1 MEYDESNF
9 IYLKTTSMEKYYDEL
24 VKAEHICEYFP
35 MITKIIV
42 RKVIEGVLKNIAEEH
57 DMESNVPALTLLNNI
72 QFNSILYLPKE
83 IYNYMKIILD
93 NGYEHAFRD
102 NKNKKISKQPI
113 EVLEIIHNILCWY
126 LKKIEPQKMM
136 LIKDLSFKAPSTI
149 EYQEKE
155 INRIK
160 EDIRLKDH
168 QINNLR
174 QKIIEL
180 GSKSKSVSELNKII
194 IAIKEEKSYLET
206 VKALLAKKIQ
216 IQKNQVLDIEK
227 NYKIYLRKFD
237 ELKEICKENQDFLF
251 NKESQIIKAEI
262 EKQELK
268 NLDEQLDE
276 YDESISR
283 REQFLEDELK
293 TVRKAYEHIVTLTNQ
308 YQDILETIEFSYDKE
323 LEKILEIQKNNVKM
337 EINFEDRIFN
347 ENIVSYTKNISEAKK
362 KIIILKEILNDNI
375 KREIKY
381 EPFYRGFLR
390 LEDKQLRIIYTMITN
405 SNTTSNFVN
414 KSKELLS
421 NLNED
426 KFLEA
431 INRNLEELKNISD
444 NQIQLI
450 IYYKLMKLSRIYFG
464 NIYNRAQFIHILD
477 SMVDRAYE
485 ILMPKKDFN
494 GKKRKLDA
502 IITYYLEKI
511 IADLKNKNSKIKI
524 SEELTDKI
532 YKNIITLKQN
542 VENIENE
549 KIYYD
554 KFNLDNMSETTLRTF
569 IKSQPFTFLSIMVD
583 LGGVASYKEISS
595 IIFEVENLIAKRT
608 SIKGH
613 NEEMLPINF
622 SNGYF
627 IITLFLSSGA
637 ISLNQKEQ
645 EELLPLL
652 IMTITSIDLTANNGD
667 INLENYNNII
677 KLWKSKQRKYNDMS
691 IEREDKESE
700 LEKLIKEKQA
710 LKINC
715 EELLRTRDILSD
727 KYNNYKGEFKKIVMN
742 SEKRI
747 LLPSFLSYD
756 DLRNKKEVAE
766 EHINE
771 SKNKFGTLKSIL
783 SPEVWKDQASKFIHG
798 SNMMELEKSL
808 IEEAKRK
815 PYFKKEYSV
824 FLDLEEKIKEVNRVI
839 NKNKEDLK
847 SKDLLID
854 NMKIKIN
861 ELKRQLNIMKDTYF
875 DIEEGYH

>member
-102 NKNKKISKQPI
+102 NKNKKTSKQPI
-113 EVLEIIHNILCWY
+113 EILEIIHNILCWY

-847 SKDLLID
+847 SKNLLID

>member
-1 MEYDESNF
+1 MEYNESNF
-9 IYLKTTSMEKYYDEL
+9 IYLKTTSIEKYYDEL
-24 VKAEHICEYFP
+24 VKAEHIYEYFP
-35 MITKIIV
+35 MITKVIV

-57 DMESNVPALTLLNNI
+57 YMESNIPALNLLNNI
-72 QFNSILYLPKE
+72 KLNSILCLPKE

-93 NGYEHAFRD
+93 NGYEYVFRD
-102 NKNKKISKQPI
+102 NKNKKTSKQTI

-126 LKKIEPQKMM
+126 LKKIEPQKMI

-149 EYQEKE
+149 EYQEKK

-160 EDIRLKDH
+160 DDIRLKDH

-180 GSKSKSVSELNKII
+180 GSKAKSVSELNKII
-194 IAIKEEKSYLET
+194 IAIKEEKSYLEMIKT
-206 VKALLAKKIQ
+206 LLAKKIR
-216 IQKNQVLDIEK
+216 IQRDQVLDIEK
-227 NYKIYLRKFD
+227 NYKAYLRKFD

-268 NLDEQLDE
+268 DLDEQLDE

-293 TVRKAYEHIVTLTNQ
+293 ALRKAYEHIVTLTNQ
-308 YQDILETIEFSYDKE
+308 YQDIVETIEFSYDKE
-323 LEKILEIQKNNVKM
+323 LEKILGIQKNNVKM

-347 ENIVSYTKNISEAKK
+347 ENIVSYTKSISEAKK
-362 KIIILKEILNDNI
+362 KIVILKEILNDNI

-381 EPFYRGFLR
+381 EPFYKGFLR
-390 LEDKQLRIIYTMITN
+390 LGDKQLRIIYTIITN
-405 SNTTSNFVN
+405 NNTTSNFVN
-414 KSKELLS
+414 KSKELLP
-421 NLNED
+421 NFNED
-426 KFLEA
+426 KFLES
-431 INRNLEELKNISD
+431 INRNLEALKNVSD

-450 IYYKLMKLSRIYFG
+450 VYYKLMKLSRIYFG

-477 SMVDRAYE
+477 SMVDRSYE

-494 GKKRKLDA
+494 GKERKLDA
-502 IITYYLEKI
+502 IITYYLEKV
-511 IADLKNKNSKIKI
+511 IADLKNKNSKFKI

-542 VENIENE
+542 AENIENE

-613 NEEMLPINF
+613 NEETLPINF

-652 IMTITSIDLTANNGD
+652 IMTITSIDLTANNED
-667 INLENYNNII
+667 VNLENYNNII

-691 IEREDKESE
+691 IEREEKESK
-700 LEKLIKEKQA
+700 LEELIKEKQA

-715 EELLRTRDILSD
+715 EELLRICDILSD
-727 KYNNYKGEFKKIVMN
+727 KYNNYKDEFKKIVMN
-742 SEKRI
+742 SDKRI
-747 LLPSFLSYD
+747 LLPSFMSYD

-783 SPEVWKDQASKFIHG
+783 SPEVWKDQASKFINE

-815 PYFKKEYSV
+815 PYFKKEYSI

-839 NKNKEDLK
+839 NKDKEDLK
-847 SKDLLID
+847 NKDLLID

>member
-1 MEYDESNF
+1 MGYDESNF
-9 IYLKTTSMEKYYDEL
+9 IYLKTTSMEEYYDEL

-42 RKVIEGVLKNIAEEH
+42 RKVVEGILKNIAEEH
-57 DMESNVPALTLLNNI
+57 DMESNLPALNLLNNI
-72 QFNSILYLPKE
+72 QLNPILYLPKE

-93 NGYEHAFRD
+93 NGYDHAFRD
-102 NKNKKISKQPI
+102 NKNKKTSKQTI

-126 LKKIEPQKMM
+126 LKKIEPQKMI

-155 INRIK
+155 IDRIK

-206 VKALLAKKIQ
+206 VKALLAKKMQ

-268 NLDEQLDE
+268 NLDEELDE
-276 YDESISR
+276 YDESIRR
-283 REQFLEDELK
+283 REEFLEDELK

-308 YQDILETIEFSYDKE
+308 YQDIVETIEFSYDKE

-405 SNTTSNFVN
+405 SNTTSNFIN

-421 NLNED
+421 NFNED

-431 INRNLEELKNISD
+431 INKNLEELKNIGD

-464 NIYNRAQFIHILD
+464 NIYNRAQFIHVLD

-485 ILMPKKDFN
+485 ILMVKKDFN

-542 VENIENE
+542 AENIENE

-554 KFNLDNMSETTLRTF
+554 KFNLYNMSETTLRTF

-595 IIFEVENLIAKRT
+595 IIFEVENLMAKRT

-613 NEEMLPINF
+613 NEETLPISF

-652 IMTITSIDLTANNGD
+652 IMTITSIDLTANDGD
-667 INLENYNNII
+667 VNLKNYNNII
-677 KLWKSKQRKYNDMS
+677 KLWKIKRRKYNDMS
-691 IEREDKESE
+691 IEKEDKESE
-700 LEKLIKEKQA
+700 LEELIKENQA

-727 KYNNYKGEFKKIVMN
+727 KYNNYKEDFKKIIMN
-742 SEKRI
+742 SDKRI
-747 LLPSFLSYD
+747 LLPSFLNYD

-783 SPEVWKDQASKFIHG
+783 SPEVWKDQASKFINE
-798 SNMMELEKSL
+798 SNMIELEKSL

-839 NKNKEDLK
+839 NKDKDDIKN
-847 SKDLLID
+847 KDLLID

-861 ELKRQLNIMKDTYF
+861 ELQKQLNIMKDTYL
-875 DIEEGYH
+875 DMEKGYN

>member
-1 MEYDESNF
+1 
-9 IYLKTTSMEKYYDEL
+9 
-24 VKAEHICEYFP
+24 
-35 MITKIIV
+35 
-42 RKVIEGVLKNIAEEH
+42 
-57 DMESNVPALTLLNNI
+57 
-72 QFNSILYLPKE
+72 
-83 IYNYMKIILD
+83 
-93 NGYEHAFRD
+93 
-102 NKNKKISKQPI
+102 NKKTSKQTI

-126 LKKIEPQKMM
+126 LKKIEPQKMI

-155 INRIK
+155 IDRIK

-180 GSKSKSVSELNKII
+180 GSKSKSISELNKII

-276 YDESISR
+276 YDESIGR

-347 ENIVSYTKNISEAKK
+347 ENIVSYTKNISEAKR

-390 LEDKQLRIIYTMITN
+390 LEDKQLRIIYTMIAN

-421 NLNED
+421 NFNED

-450 IYYKLMKLSRIYFG
+450 VYYKLMKLSRIYFG
-464 NIYNRAQFIHILD
+464 NIYNRAQFIHTLD
-477 SMVDRAYE
+477 SMVDRSYE

-502 IITYYLEKI
+502 IITYYLEKV
-511 IADLKNKNSKIKI
+511 IANLKNKNSKLKI
-524 SEELTDKI
+524 NEELTEKI

-542 VENIENE
+542 AENIETE

-554 KFNLDNMSETTLRTF
+554 KFNLNNLSEITLRTF

-613 NEEMLPINF
+613 NEETLPISF

-667 INLENYNNII
+667 VNLENYNNII
-677 KLWKSKQRKYNDMS
+677 KLWRSKQRKYNDMS

-700 LEKLIKEKQA
+700 LEELIKEKQA

-715 EELLRTRDILSD
+715 EELLRTHDILSD
-727 KYNNYKGEFKKIVMN
+727 KYNNYKEEFKKIIMN
-742 SEKRI
+742 SDKRI

-783 SPEVWKDQASKFIHG
+783 SPEVWKDQASKFINE
-798 SNMMELEKSL
+798 SNMMELEKS
-808 IEEAKRK
+808 
-815 PYFKKEYSV
+815 
-824 FLDLEEKIKEVNRVI
+824 
-839 NKNKEDLK
+839 
-847 SKDLLID
+847 
-854 NMKIKIN
+854 
-861 ELKRQLNIMKDTYF
+861 
-875 DIEEGYH
+875 